1 MSATL
6 EASAATPGDAPVG
19 DVLLQ
24 ARGIDAGYNKRPI
37 VHGLDLVVRRGEVT
51 VLLGPNGAGKTTTL
65 MSLCGELPL
74 LGGSVEMYGQTVRS
88 PLHRRARAGLA
99 VVTEERCIFSGL
111 TTMENLRLG
120 RGDIPHALALF
131 PELETRLHNKA
142 GMLSG
147 GEQQMLVMA
156 RALSR
161 RPKLLVVDEVS
172 LGLAPLAVQRLFQ
185 AIRQAADSGVGV
197 LLVEQHVRQVLRIAD
212 HAYVM
217 QRGRVELAGTAAE
230 VTGRLS
236 EIEDSYLS

>member
-1 MSATL
+1 MST
-6 EASAATPGDAPVG
+6 TVDAPRG
-19 DVLLQ
+19 APGEAMTGTVLLQ
-24 ARGIDAGYNKRPI
+24 ARGVGAGYNKRPI
-37 VHGLDLVVRRGEVT
+37 VHGLDLVVRAGEVT

-65 MSLCGELPL
+65 MTLCGELPL
-74 LGGSVEMYGQTVRS
+74 LGGTVEMYGRGVRS

-99 VVTEERCIFSGL
+99 VVTEERCIFARL
-111 TTMENLRLG
+111 TTIENLRLG
-120 RGDIPHALALF
+120 RGDVDHALDLF
-131 PELETRLHNKA
+131 PELKTRLHNKA

-161 RPKLLVVDEVS
+161 HPKLLVVDEVS
-172 LGLAPLAVQRLFQ
+172 LGLAPLAVRRLFE

-212 HAYVM
+212 YAYVM
-217 QRGRVELAGTAAE
+217 VRGRIELAGTAAE